1 MHDFPVCLFNPAFRG
16 CQNPIGLNRL
26 CVKPF
31 FICCWHLL
39 KLLLTCFLVLSRQF
53 IFTRILYVLVT
64 IHFISVLLTPM
75 HLYFAHRLQCFEIKL
90 MITMLMTATTSDDT
104 CVGGNT
110 VGYCD
115 EYQKFFTSVY
125 LAHRA
130 LKRPKVGTGLY
141 VLLAFKNI

>member
-1 MHDFPVCLFNPAFRG
+1 MILCMHDFPVCLFNPAFRG

-39 KLLLTCFLVLSRQF
+39 ELLLTCFLVLSRQF

-90 MITMLMTATTSDDT
+90 MITMLMTAATSDDT

-110 VGYCD
+110 VLWWVSEVFHLCLFGPPGFEKAQGGHWAIC
-115 EYQKFFTSVY
+115 FAGV
-125 LAHRA
+125 
-130 LKRPKVGTGLY
+130 
-141 VLLAFKNI
+141 